1 MRIACATF
9 ARKFHRKK
17 KKEKDLTGITDNSC
31 NVMIMYVWQNIGRIF
46 YDFFRL
52 LKIHI
57 ENAHQICNFCEEIP
71 QKKRKEKGR
80 KKERKRQRE

>member
-1 MRIACATF
+1 MQLLQENYTE
-9 ARKFHRKK
+9 RKK
-17 KKEKDLTGITDNSC
+17 KDNWNNDNSC

-57 ENAHQICNFCEEIP
+57 ENAH
-71 QKKRKEKGR
+71 
-80 KKERKRQRE
+80 